1 MNEDEDEWGA
11 PPLDPPCDPLHPLHL
26 GKTESE
32 LRFYPL
38 HDPLQTATEALH
50 FKSKA

>member
-11 PPLDPPCDPLHPLHL
+11 PPLDPPCDPLHL